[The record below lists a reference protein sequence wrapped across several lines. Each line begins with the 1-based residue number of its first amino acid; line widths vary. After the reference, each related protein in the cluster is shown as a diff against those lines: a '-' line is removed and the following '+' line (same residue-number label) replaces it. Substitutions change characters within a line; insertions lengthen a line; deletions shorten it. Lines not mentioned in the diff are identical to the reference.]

1 VFGGE
6 VAAGFVVEGGDGGGS
21 GVGEVDVHGSYR
33 GRIRGAVKRKFR
45 SPERRR

>member
-6 VAAGFVVEGGDGGGS
+6 VAAGFVIEGGDGGGS

-33 GRIRGAVKRKFR
+33 GRIRGSEEKV
-45 SPERRR
+45 